1 MDYIP
6 ASIGIGALA
15 FASTNIDDLVM
26 LIGFFVDAAYRP
38 RQIVLGQFV
47 GIGVVIVVSL
57 LGSLVAQIAS
67 TAYVGLLGLV
77 PIALGVKKLVS
88 VDGGGQYSHR
98 LPMAASNIVTV
109 AVVTVAN
116 GADNLSLYIP
126 LFAVHS
132 GAEVTLFVA
141 IFLVM
146 TALWCGAGYALGSNR
161 LLGIAAQR
169 WGSDALPYI
178 LIALGIYILAKTG
191 TLVRVS

>member
-77 PIALGVKKLVS
+77 PIALGVKKLVF

-132 GAEVTLFVA
+132 SAEVALFVA
-141 IFLVM
+141 VFLVM
-146 TALWCGAGYALGSNR
+146 TGLWCGAGYALGSNR
-161 LLGIAAQR
+161 LLGIATQR
-169 WGSDALPYI
+169 WGSAALPYI